1 MTGVQTCAL
10 PISAQLTENGTE
22 IVRLFARF
30 ALGASF
36 LSAVELMGAIWSKE
50 RILGRFRSFRGIH
63 GRGDVSLP
71 QFIDGVICMG
81 SYRRGDTL
89 WDIAHR
95 RLQNT
100 NGLRPL
106 RSSAFVICYRHG
118 HRSWHQDA
126 IRLFGLLGSRGSI
139 LTGVLGA

>member
-1 MTGVQTCAL
+1 MSSKAV
-10 PISAQLTENGTE
+10 QLTENGTE

-36 LSAVELMGAIWSKE
+36 LSAVADRFGLWGPYGAKN
-50 RILGRFRSFRGIH
+50 RILGKFYSFREVH

-71 QFIDGVICMG
+71 QFFDSVVCVG
-81 SYRRGDTL
+81 SYCRGDTL
-89 WDIAHR
+89 WDIAYR

-106 RSSAFVICYRHG
+106 RSSPFVICYRHG

-126 IRLFGLLGSRGSI
+126 IRLFGLLGGRCSI

>member
-1 MTGVQTCAL
+1 
-10 PISAQLTENGTE
+10 
-22 IVRLFARF
+22 
-30 ALGASF
+30 
-36 LSAVELMGAIWSKE
+36 MGATWSKE

-71 QFIDGVICMG
+71 QFIDGVVCMG
-81 SYRRGDTL
+81 SYRRGDPL

-106 RSSAFVICYRHG
+106 RSSPFVICYGNG

-126 IRLFGLLGSRGSI
+126 IRGTPTEKLWYTTSHYADGSTRSRAIRGHEFSGIVAGLAI
-139 LTGVLGA
+139 LADEKCR

>member
-1 MTGVQTCAL
+1 MNSKT
-10 PISAQLTENGTE
+10 AQLTENGTE

-36 LSAVELMGAIWSKE
+36 LSAVADRFGLWGATWSKE

-71 QFIDGVICMG
+71 QFIDGVVCMG
-81 SYRRGDTL
+81 SYRRGDPL

-106 RSSAFVICYRHG
+106 RSSPFVICYGHG

-126 IRLFGLLGSRGSI
+126 IRLFGLLGGRCSI

>member
-1 MTGVQTCAL
+1 MNSKT
-10 PISAQLTENGTE
+10 AQLTENGTE

-36 LSAVELMGAIWSKE
+36 LSAVADRFGLWGPHGAKNVSWGDFAHFVEYTGAVMSLFPSSLTVSFAWAATVAE
-50 RILGRFRSFRGIH
+50 TLFGIL
-63 GRGDVSLP
+63 L
-71 QFIDGVICMG
+71 
-81 SYRRGDTL
+81 
-89 WDIAHR
+89 IAGFK
-95 RLQNT
+95 NT

-106 RSSAFVICYRHG
+106 RSSPFVICYGHG

-126 IRLFGLLGSRGSI
+126 IRLFGLLGGRCSI

>member
-1 MTGVQTCAL
+1 MNSKT
-10 PISAQLTENGTE
+10 SQLTETWTE
-22 IVRLFARF
+22 IARLFARF

-36 LSAVELMGAIWSKE
+36 LSAVADRFGLLGPYGAKN
-50 RILGRFRSFRGIH
+50 
-63 GRGDVSLP
+63 VSWGNFAHFVEYTGAVMSLFP
-71 QFIDGVICMG
+71 QFIDGVVCMG

-106 RSSAFVICYRHG
+106 RSSPFVICYGYG

-126 IRLFGLLGSRGSI
+126 IRLFGLLGGRCSI